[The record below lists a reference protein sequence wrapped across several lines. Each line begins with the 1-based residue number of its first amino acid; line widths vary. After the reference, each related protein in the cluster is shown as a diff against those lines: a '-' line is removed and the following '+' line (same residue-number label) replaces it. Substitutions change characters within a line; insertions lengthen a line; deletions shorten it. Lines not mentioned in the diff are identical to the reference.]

1 MKIGIL
7 THNYPRTKNER
18 KDAGIFL
25 MDFANQINKNQVH
38 NNQVHK
44 KFDVAIFSPDFG
56 GKKEMDKNIPVTW
69 FAWQGPRK
77 KLGDLNMFS
86 LSSFWYFLKLLIIG
100 SGKAVQFV
108 KTNNID
114 YNLAAWAI
122 PSGLYAYWVKKVLRT
137 PYGVWNLGSDINKYA
152 KYPILRQIVVLIL
165 RNADHVFANSYDLVK
180 KVEKISGKKVFM
192 LPAVTR
198 FNSVDKNVVHG
209 KNKHFKF
216 LFVGRL
222 EKVKGPDILIQA
234 ARLLKKNHPRLDFS
248 VDVVGGGSMESEL
261 KEIIKNY
268 KLSKVVQMR
277 GWANEEEVSEFMN
290 ASDCLLITSR
300 SESLPLVIL
309 EAAKSSLPVIAS
321 NVGDCPFLIKKY
333 KIGFSFENQDAKAL
347 ASCMEKIINSKKL
360 NKIGFAKLIRDYS
373 LERSAE
379 LFTEKVS
386 QIISPK

>member
-25 MDFANQINKNQVH
+25 MNFANEIN
-38 NNQVHK
+38 K

-222 EKVKGPDILIQA
+222 EKVKGPDILLDAVRI
-234 ARLLKKNHPRLDFS
+234 LIKNHPDLSFS
-248 VDVVGGGSMESEL
+248 VDILGGGQMEKEL
-261 KEIIKNY
+261 NET
-268 KLSKVVQMR
+268 VQRLALRKQVRMV
-277 GWANEEEVSEFMN
+277 GWANEGMVSRYMKT
-290 ASDCLLITSR
+290 SDCLVVPSR

-309 EAAKSSLPVIAS
+309 EAAKLNLPVIAA

-333 KIGFSFENQDAKAL
+333 KIGFSFENKDVRAL
-347 ASCMEKIINSKKL
+347 ADCMEKIIFSKKL
-360 NKIGFAKLIRDYS
+360 SKIGFARLARDYS
-373 LERSAE
+373 LEGTAK
-379 LFTEKVS
+379 LFTEKIES
-386 QIISPK
+386 IIKPK